1 MGGTKAGMAVTAEDR
16 AAAASSRLLP
26 DFQHPARAGLLLQQ
40 KYQGIASEEKFF
52 LWDNNNYQHLMCLT
66 GKAGTEHFP
75 WPMYLKNKTET

>member
-1 MGGTKAGMAVTAEDR
+1 MGGTKAGMVVTAEDR

-40 KYQGIASEEKFF
+40 NCLSEEKFF
-52 LWDNNNYQHLMCLT
+52 LWDNNYQHLMCLT

-75 WPMYLKNKTET
+75 WPRYLKNKTET